1 MTINLE
7 KEEKEEGKKLY
18 DFQHTAI
25 EQIFERLQKFPEK
38 YSLLYQLPTGGG
50 KTVIFSKI
58 AKRYIKETG
67 NKVLILT
74 HRIELCAQTS
84 NMLSE
89 FGVQNKIINSKI
101 KELDE
106 ESIDCMCYVA
116 MVETLNNRLNDEMIK
131 IDKLG
136 LVIVDEAHYN

>member
-1 MTINLE
+1 MSLVRYDQ
-7 KEEKEEGKKLY
+7 EEKKEGKKLY

-25 EQIFERLQKFPEK
+25 EQIFERLREYPQR

-67 NKVLILT
+67 KKVLILT
-74 HRIELCAQTS
+74 HRIELCGQTS
-84 NMLSE
+84 KMLTE
-89 FGVQNKIINSKI
+89 FGVHNKVINSKI
-101 KELDE
+101 KELPDQ
-106 ESIDCMCYVA
+106 SDFMCFVA
-116 MVETLNNRLNDEMIK
+116 MVETLNNRLKEDMIE

-136 LVIVDEAHYN
+136 MVIVDEAL